1 MIYWILG
8 ISSVVVLVIA
18 VQLYDRNLAKKIDEW
33 EKNQKDQ

>member
-8 ISSVVVLVIA
+8 VCSVAVLVIA
-18 VQLYDRNLAKKIDEW
+18 IHLYDQHLAKKIDEW